1 MANCVIWQLDK
12 WVIEKPR
19 RGLSITQLPNHPIT
33 QWFRIP
39 TVPLHEFQCSKCG
52 HRFERIQKFSDPDPK
67 KCPKC
72 GAGKLKRLLHAPA
85 VQFKGTGWYVTDY
98 ARKGG
103 VGEAPKKEGST
114 TESGAAPAKEKTES
128 KPKSEH
134 KKK

>member
-1 MANCVIWQLDK
+1 MSQSVKKLTRATRETYN
-12 WVIEKPR
+12 
-19 RGLSITQLPNHPIT
+19 SS
-33 QWFRIP
+33 
-39 TVPLHEFQCSKCG
+39 VPLYEFQCPKCG
-52 HRFERIQKFSDPDPK
+52 HRFERIQKFSDSDPK
-67 KCPKC
+67 KCPQC

-103 VGEAPKKEGST
+103 GAEASRKEGHAAESST
-114 TESGAAPAKEKTES
+114 ASAKEKGEP